1 MEPLSHPPPPPSPP
15 MQTHIH
21 NGGYYLEPLRAD
33 FEFLGWLRQ
42 SLSVLIA
49 RRVLF
54 RSPWCQAVA
63 LWVPRSYLLL
73 DARLSYKLC
82 AALTRHSNA
91 IFATQLTNERI
102 GRTGRSRITAA
113 GKT

>member
-1 MEPLSHPPPPPSPP
+1 MAQTEPERSYSAPS
-15 MQTHIH
+15 
-21 NGGYYLEPLRAD
+21 
-33 FEFLGWLRQ
+33 
-42 SLSVLIA
+42 SLPISLV
-49 RRVLF
+49 
-54 RSPWCQAVA
+54 CQAVA